1 MLCTPWEISP
11 IWIRQNTHYKKKHRI
26 CGAILSHQQS
36 LCYLWTHHH
45 CNSAIK
51 LINLGVSC
59 FLQEHLRWRNHPWR
73 LAYQGPYLYYFW
85 IYGVHAFIWND
96 FSPTKTWGSSNSFG
110 YSFWTILPFENPF
123 GCNKI
128 AKKIPNKLAHQVN
141 QTKQAKQTHQPTRP
155 TRTIRCNRPTRPTR
169 TIKPAME
176 IFSQFHN
183 SKFTPPKAAPNY
195 ARLGAGCQVIL

>member
-1 MLCTPWEISP
+1 MEQSYLISSP
-11 IWIRQNTHYKKKHRI
+11 FAIYGPTITVTQLSNLSTWAFPVFYKN
-26 CGAILSHQQS
+26 ILDWGLSR
-36 LCYLWTHHH
+36 L
-45 CNSAIK
+45 IK
-51 LINLGVSC
+51 
-59 FLQEHLRWRNHPWR
+59 
-73 LAYQGPYLYYFW
+73 AYQGPYLYYFW

-183 SKFTPPKAAPNY
+183 SKFTPPKAAPNC

>member
-1 MLCTPWEISP
+1 MEQSYLISSP
-11 IWIRQNTHYKKKHRI
+11 F
-26 CGAILSHQQS
+26 A
-36 LCYLWTHHH
+36 
-45 CNSAIK
+45 
-51 LINLGVSC
+51 
-59 FLQEHLRWRNHPWR
+59 
-73 LAYQGPYLYYFW
+73 
-85 IYGVHAFIWND
+85 IYGPTNTVTQLSNLSTWAFPVFYKNIFDWGITPGVWLIKVHTYITFESTESMLS
-96 FSPTKTWGSSNSFG
+96 FEMTKTWGSSNSFG

-183 SKFTPPKAAPNY
+183 SKFTPPKAAPNC

>member
-1 MLCTPWEISP
+1 MLF
-11 IWIRQNTHYKKKHRI
+11 IWIRQNTQYKKKHRI
-26 CGAILSHQQS
+26 RGAILSHQQS

-59 FLQEHLRWRNHPWR
+59 FLQEHLRLRNHPWR

-128 AKKIPNKLAHQVN
+128 AKKYQTSWHTRSTKPNKPSRLISPPDQPEPSDATDPQDPPEPSSQLWRFSHNFTKVNLLLPKLLPTAHGWEQG
-141 QTKQAKQTHQPTRP
+141 
-155 TRTIRCNRPTRPTR
+155 
-169 TIKPAME
+169 
-176 IFSQFHN
+176 
-183 SKFTPPKAAPNY
+183 
-195 ARLGAGCQVIL
+195 AR